1 MSHVLA
7 QWLLKVGIF
16 LQSCYSHLLTQTGL
30 SQLII
35 VLRWITTLNLT
46 ENSRTRSNKI
56 RKKWWTL
63 RNLSQVWN
71 LQPNDPMQNEIAIK
85 CVVKSAFCNFCP
97 DISKYNTDDQFLR
110 TGGWSRWWHGG
121 WSGRLSSTMALME
134 KVTAGKVLW
143 YKIEP
148 YKSEFLFIWF
158 YCLFAGYD
166 LALLQLYPIVK
177 DGERFPKLK
186 PVCLPFRNMAPS
198 GVILFI
204 LVNKSHIILF
214 KYTGNLLVSGFGKRK
229 LPHCITDVQVGDEKS
244 NSENI
249 IIPYYYPQGPE
260 KFGIC
265 GRPLRCTHDH
275 RAVKWV

>member
-16 LQSCYSHLLTQTGL
+16 LQSCYSHLLTQTGW

-85 CVVKSAFCNFCP
+85 CVVESAFCP
-97 DISKYNTDDQFLR
+97 EISKYNTDDQLLR
-110 TGGWSRWWHGG
+110 MGGWSRWWHGG

-143 YKIEP
+143 YKIVP
-148 YKSEFLFIWF
+148 FFWFDSIVSLQVMTSLFSSCI
-158 YCLFAGYD
+158 
-166 LALLQLYPIVK
+166 LLWRMTR
-177 DGERFPKLK
+177 D
-186 PVCLPFRNMAPS
+186 FRN
-198 GVILFI
+198 
-204 LVNKSHIILF
+204 
-214 KYTGNLLVSGFGKRK
+214 
-229 LPHCITDVQVGDEKS
+229 
-244 NSENI
+244 
-249 IIPYYYPQGPE
+249 
-260 KFGIC
+260 
-265 GRPLRCTHDH
+265 
-275 RAVKWV
+275 